1 MKINDNKYSYHIETQ
16 SKDGSAIEFVDI
28 ETVEPIRA
36 VGVVQD
42 ELDLINNKQIKRIE
56 ERVFDGSS
64 DEHWHI
70 DETRT
75 SKTHV
80 VAYCESVEHRSN
92 PLNPLCETNRKIFT
106 GGNNVD
112 VDSKD
117 TNYICTYYDE
127 GTGLYRFY
135 LSIQKDMVEASNVG
149 VNEYDNDSI
158 KRFFEKYPTI
168 VWYVMEYPVEIP
180 RIHSKGHLLTQQTK
194 TIISSKAQQDG
205 KVLPIIKG
213 KVQVGDSEQE
223 FTMDSQP
230 EFTVN
235 NTTEGLQIKDVTLEG
250 VTLVNNA
257 KGDNVKGTKEL
268 SHTRYGFE
276 PFYDGSTTIN
286 NTVEGGY
293 VSAKLYGDT
302 MVNIVKPYGETPLLR
317 ATESIARVSDLLGE
331 NEDGVELL
339 DGEITEGRI
348 YGDTFIELTMFNKGL
363 LNEDTGTINT
373 NGVHCYSEKMSVPKK
388 TFTFTTPY
396 TFSKVVYYDS
406 NDRKISHDWSNG
418 YVKPVT
424 STPPANASY
433 VRFGADSNG
442 RPTNSFTWKYE
453 DGTDV
458 YNSLKSVVNP
468 KLCFSNT
475 LLDNKDRTVGGD
487 DLKYLRLILPQ
498 FENIEVYNTSSTNLT
513 VAVQFGKKQEETFV
527 WVRTLRKLIPA
538 NGSVI
543 FSLQG
548 HYATYIGV
556 VETHLTHEDI
566 FNSLSAFNDEDN
578 LVALTK
584 TLNKLPNGVA
594 DYIDVVNKVHVQR
607 VTSVTID
614 GSAIKSTGA
623 IGNTDYRLEVSNAF
637 NTNFTGGW
645 GDVKDFLYTSP
656 IVRQVRGYNK
666 TIVFYPTD
674 KNISLEDFKTAL
686 QSDPITVLYKL
697 DTPIYT
703 PLTEEEIAQLPLTAY
718 KDGCVTSSSEQLTPS
733 FEFRMQSSNRY
744 QVDMLETGYY
754 YLNAPIGNVKL
765 GTTDVDV
772 QQMPCIV
779 KVDNVGTGD
788 SGYRLKTSEN
798 FYKDILLNHEKGYL
812 GIGNGVVQSD
822 NSGRWA
828 SDFVELPINDTSLYV
843 SEGTLIDVA
852 FYNESQV
859 FILGKAVGNVH
870 SISNFNVPA
879 NAKYIRVSGKN
890 EEMKLFICK
899 QPITLAKLPSHRI
912 PSSFTQGMKHKI
924 DFGYWKGIKESKPSN
939 LYVSDEEHILIKDVK
954 LNRIEYGSIVV
965 EDEYDVA
972 TGKLTKRVGQ
982 TLIDERHV
990 NHFLVWNNNK
1000 GDYCAFFIYL
1010 DKTSVGVNNGKASG
1024 KVLNNILPSNV
1035 GGYLGTTNGINRIHS
1050 SGYIPFSL
1058 HKNIL
1063 GVSDVNNV
1071 NEVKEAVKVFIK
1083 NHPVTL
1089 FYELAVPEITYFE
1102 QSKYVV
1108 RTKANSTNLQCWK
1121 NTGYLVPRVEPSYL
1135 SYPTILTPNTS
1146 YTVLHNRKNYEG
1158 SDKALTINLGGNT
1171 VTAQGDK
1178 TVITTP
1184 TTLSHSELQFIG
1196 GENTVEQ
1203 VMVLHGDWTKKGKT
1217 VDYFE
1222 GMQSVVLGSHD
1233 GVDRPFITTS
1243 NNKHSTSIDMIEPIE
1258 LNSLD
1263 TYDLTTGTLTRNT
1276 ITRVLNGANE
1286 YEDWSMRNH
1295 GSNPALQCFGMTLND
1310 KFSNNATANFISD
1323 TFAFH
1328 NVDITTATL
1337 EGFHRGGND
1346 NSLFL
1351 YIDKSRLKEV
1361 SADGLKEWLSEHPVA
1376 ITYKLKTPIAIK
1388 SEDML
1393 PYTSTRPKEG
1403 NIISNGTVI
1412 SSSYLNYEQEQFI
1425 MSPKPLGEGD
1435 SITWEK
1441 GSQSYVFKN
1450 SKEYIPLSEYNKPV
1464 GVTAVVDYDTQYVES
1479 VDGAEVVVVTPL
1491 KEKAVYERNFVRHED
1506 NVIYPDMNNI
1516 DELDLA
1522 EVEYICGATWQNPN
1536 DLSDIQHLGTLRED
1550 GQYEIT
1556 IGRSGDDEIRLFD
1569 GDTRIELDYEGI
1581 RPSEFELTY
1590 VNSGGVEVGKYGD
1603 MNHLLED
1610 SVKDSKLKTGMV
1622 YGDVGLVRGLTDLVN
1637 TRTAQWYN
1645 HSDFNL
1651 TGTMDNTKS
1660 YMVLFDG
1667 DFPVST
1673 LGFLRDAGSWN
1684 VDYNF
1689 KEPTKKG
1696 MVKLTPKQNFPI
1708 AGLRIRFDNNKDSS
1722 FKPTVNA
1729 MVFEYQDGISYIA
1742 PTSLTGFTVSNADNS
1757 QTIRYSLP
1765 TPITLSK
1772 VGDVMDSY
1780 DIISGVETRKIE
1792 KTVLDGSLSYIPY
1805 SLTNEYPDVMG
1816 GYIHFKPQ
1824 YFDKYLPSFT
1834 NDVSMK
1840 RFTQDVFPGRLTTN
1854 EEGLIVTNE
1863 GYIKFAIK
1871 RSKLT
1876 SLDANGLKRYF
1887 SDNPITLFV
1896 AGIKT
1901 PQKIQHTLIP
1911 SIQTPQE
1918 PTFILPQSLKSL
1930 PNGICDRLYWDEN
1943 KGHYC
1948 IEERVGEGTY
1958 VLKAHNSTADKK
1970 QWYTFKNQIPNLTNF
1985 NITQVTS
1992 VIHNNKEGFIQKFVI
2007 GTNLDV
2013 YLNYNK
2019 FNNVNEFNQYFT
2031 DNPISL
2037 CYPLNETKIIDLPH
2051 LNRKLELP
2059 TLQDNLL
2066 TGYRVVHH
2074 GANPQ
2079 FGLTIPYKI
2088 LNAPSKPGNLN
2099 FEMAIAD
2106 YVLTWDDVKEA
2117 RHYNIILNDQT
2128 IATVK
2133 EPRYNTGEEIYGYIL
2148 VEAQNEIADNVS
2160 EELYVKTVPN
2170 APAHLSVAHN
2180 PNTDWYDFE
2189 ISFIN
2194 TSEIAEFYTVKYC
2207 VDDGDWVEKSIPA
2220 SEVNEDTRV
2229 LWNFSVYEIKNS
2241 IQVHATATNEVG
2253 TNDILPIAT
2262 YYMSPTPQ
2270 WTYRINSKEVF
2281 LRWVDNSPYDTQYK
2295 LRYSYTRDGITHYA
2309 YFEGDA
2315 SAIGKMYETVLPLA
2329 DDEEMTFA
2337 ICIISEKENLY
2348 CKPVKAS
2355 KELDPNIVP
2364 PKNFNYRWVDR
2375 GLIEFY
2381 WEDNYD
2387 CDIKYEYVLEHR
2399 LAGETEWIVDQ
2410 QEIVAT
2416 DMAGKGEIYRLKYQ
2430 MQDLEEVRVK
2440 VRMRWAMN
2448 DTEWTEQLTTV
2459 FIPVEGNPPQWIR
2472 RLQTKEGLLVEWEA
2486 QQYVDSYNVY
2496 VKRNGKTVQEINT
2509 KDNSIIVDLDY
2520 TDLADIEIYEV
2531 TRFTGG
2537 VTADPSYKMK
2547 FRPHKETHYHT
2558 MNIYHNNVE
2567 KSIMEVS
2574 TIQKGSKERYMI
2586 DDINVTPDVK
2596 SQHKVE
2602 TSITTPFTITYHPL
2616 DVDVHQKG
2624 SRVESRTVT
2633 QVSTKDVIKK
2643 ESIEVLTFERITDK
2657 LDVNLNIYTPI
2668 ATRYPVNLEVNK
2680 IRIVCFGDSL
2690 TSGFNKG
2697 RLAK

>member
-16 SKDGSAIEFVDI
+16 SKDGSAVEFVDI

-70 DETRT
+70 DGTRT

-348 YGDTFIELTMFNKGL
+348 YGDSSIGGKALVFEKGGINEGTGAIKNEKDDYHTNKL
-363 LNEDTGTINT
+363 A
-373 NGVHCYSEKMSVPKK
+373 VPKK
-388 TFTFTTPY
+388 TFTLTTNCAW
-396 TFSKVVYYDS
+396 TKIIYYDS
-406 NDRKISHDWSNG
+406 SDKKIKYDWDKG
-418 YVKPVT
+418 HIVPLT
-424 STPPANASY
+424 STPPENASY
-433 VRFGADSNG
+433 VRYALYSPNG
-442 RPTNSFTWKYE
+442 YPQVEKITFKYE

-458 YNSLKSVVNP
+458 YADIKSVVNP
-468 KLCFSNT
+468 ELCFLNKNLFNKNELSKNSEDYTKSKSTIIAVIDTISKKPILLLKPNT
-475 LLDNKDRTVGGD
+475 DYMFSIK
-487 DLKYLRLILPQ
+487 LKKSGTENRHYIFGLCDESEKILIKINSQ
-498 FENIEVYNTSSTNLT
+498 NHE
-513 VAVQFGKKQEETFV
+513 EETFQQNFTTGNSGV
-527 WVRTLRKLIPA
+527 IHLYGYLTLAGNKLA
-538 NGSVI
+538 QVI
-543 FSLQG
+543 
-548 HYATYIGV
+548 
-556 VETHLTHEDI
+556 
-566 FNSLSAFNDEDN
+566 DN
-578 LVALTK
+578 LQNSEIMLVEGDSLPQDYLPCQYRQITFTK

-614 GSAIKSTGA
+614 GSAIKKLGTV
-623 IGNTDYRLEVSNAF
+623 GNTDYRFEVSNVF
-637 NTNFTGGW
+637 NTNFTGGSW
-645 GDVKDFLYTSP
+645 GGTEDFLYTNP
-656 IVRQVRGYNK
+656 VVQKVRGYNK
-666 TIVFYPTD
+666 NILFYPTD

-686 QSDPITVLYKL
+686 QSEPITVLYKL

-718 KDGCVTSSSEQLTPS
+718 EDGYVTLSSEQLTPS

-754 YLNAPIGNVKL
+754 YLNTPTGNIKL

-788 SGYRLKTSEN
+788 SGYRLKIE
-798 FYKDILLNHEKGYL
+798 
-812 GIGNGVVQSD
+812 NGVT
-822 NSGRWA
+822 
-828 SDFVELPINDTSLYV
+828 P
-843 SEGTLIDVA
+843 
-852 FYNESQV
+852 
-859 FILGKAVGNVH
+859 
-870 SISNFNVPA
+870 
-879 NAKYIRVSGKN
+879 
-890 EEMKLFICK
+890 EEK
-899 QPITLAKLPSHRI
+899 ITLAKLPSHRI
-912 PSSFTQGMKHKI
+912 PSSFTQGMRCNI
-924 DFGYWKGIKESKPSN
+924 DFGYWEGAMESSVSVFRTSN
-939 LYVSDEEHILIKDVK
+939 YKWEQYDNLTLPYDMGK
-954 LNRIEYGSIVV
+954 LNRIENGSTIV
-965 EDEYDVA
+965 EDEFDVA
-972 TGKLTKRVGQ
+972 TGRFTKRIEKI
-982 TLIDERHV
+982 TLDGLDDKKWRKRST
-990 NHFLVWNNNK
+990 NNNCHVFECKIDLRGKSQYGTQAMCDKFITSGTWTDVEHIWINEHNLLTIHIKKDRLESDTDTVLKKWLQQNPVTFYYELETPKISYMALEKNALTTPK
-1000 GDYCAFFIYL
+1000 GDTKLF
-1010 DKTSVGVNNGKASG
+1010 VGRYEN
-1024 KVLNNILPSNV
+1024 
-1035 GGYLGTTNGINRIHS
+1035 T
-1050 SGYIPFSL
+1050 L
-1058 HKNIL
+1058 HPQ
-1063 GVSDVNNV
+1063 
-1071 NEVKEAVKVFIK
+1071 VK
-1083 NHPVTL
+1083 
-1089 FYELAVPEITYFE
+1089 
-1102 QSKYVV
+1102 
-1108 RTKANSTNLQCWK
+1108 
-1121 NTGYLVPRVEPSYL
+1121 PSYL
-1135 SYPTILTPNTS
+1135 SYPTILAPNTT

-1158 SDKALTINLGGNT
+1158 SDKALTINLGGNESP
-1171 VTAQGDK
+1171 AQGDK
-1178 TVITTP
+1178 TLITTP

-1295 GSNPALQCFGMTLND
+1295 GSNPALQCFGMILND

-1376 ITYKLKTPIAIK
+1376 ITYKLKTPIVIK

-1622 YGDVGLVRGLTDLVN
+1622 YGETVLVDLVK
-1637 TRTAQWYN
+1637 TRTNQHQNA
-1645 HSDFNL
+1645 SDFSFVR
-1651 TGTMDNTKS
+1651 TVDNTKT
-1660 YMVLFDG
+1660 YLVWFEG
-1667 DFPVST
+1667 DYPATQVG
-1673 LGFLRDAGSWN
+1673 LLANNGNWN
-1684 VDYNF
+1684 VNYGLN
-1689 KEPTKKG
+1689 PYTKKRV
-1696 MVKLTPKQNFPI
+1696 VKLTPKTNVPI
-1708 AGLRIRFDNNKDSS
+1708 TGLRIRFDNNKDTS

-1729 MVFEYQDGISYIA
+1729 RLFEYQDGMENWEDYRFNTT
-1742 PTSLTGFTVSNADNS
+1742 PTSLTGFTVSNVDGS
-1757 QTIRYSLP
+1757 QTVRYSLP

-1772 VGDVMDSY
+1772 VGDVMDGY

-1792 KTVLDGSLSYIPY
+1792 KVVLNDILQWTSYTDNLSRTPNHVFIELTSNNGISHPLNATFAISSPTALTYKADIYNLPQYVSDNQISIGMASSSEWKCQLYIPK
-1805 SLTNEYPDVMG
+1805 SFLGGTVSFASVKEY
-1816 GYIHFKPQ
+1816 
-1824 YFDKYLPSFT
+1824 
-1834 NDVSMK
+1834 
-1840 RFTQDVFPGRLTTN
+1840 
-1854 EEGLIVTNE
+1854 
-1863 GYIKFAIK
+1863 
-1871 RSKLT
+1871 
-1876 SLDANGLKRYF
+1876 LKK
-1887 SDNPITLFV
+1887 NPVELHYER
-1896 AGIKT
+1896 KT

-1958 VLKAHNSTADKK
+1958 TLKFNNPNSDKK
-1970 QWYTFKNQIPNLTNF
+1970 AWYGSRNQISNLSSFNF
-1985 NITQVTS
+1985 SSTPVI
-1992 VIHNNKEGFIQKFVI
+1992 IHNNVDDIIQKLVL
-2007 GTNLDV
+2007 GANLDL
-2013 YLNYNK
+2013 YLNYAK
-2019 FNNVNEFNQYFT
+2019 FNTKDEVNQYFT

-2037 CYPLNETKIIDLPH
+2037 CYPLNETRIIDLPH

-2066 TGYRVVHH
+2066 TGYRVAHH

-2079 FGLTIPYKI
+2079 FGLTIPYKV

>member
-36 VGVVQD
+36 VGSVQD

-56 ERVFDGSS
+56 ERVFNGSS

-92 PLNPLCETNRKIFT
+92 PVNPQCETNRKIFT
-106 GGNNVD
+106 SGNNVD
-112 VDSKD
+112 VNSKD

-158 KRFFEKYPTI
+158 KKFFEKYPTI
-168 VWYVMEYPVEIP
+168 VWYVMEYPVEVP

-205 KVLPIIKG
+205 KVLPVIKG

-230 EFTVN
+230 EFTVS

-257 KGDNVKGTKEL
+257 KGDNIKGTKEQ
-268 SHTRYGFE
+268 SHTRYDFE
-276 PFYDGSTTIN
+276 PFYDGSTTVN

-317 ATESIARVSDLLGE
+317 TTEDIAKVSDLLGE
-331 NEDGVELL
+331 NEDGVMLVN
-339 DGEITEGRI
+339 GEITEGRI

-406 NDRKISHDWSNG
+406 NDKKISHDWSG
-418 YVKPVT
+418 GFVSPVT

-458 YNSLKSVVNP
+458 YNDMKSVVNP
-468 KLCFSNT
+468 KLYFSNNS
-475 LLDNKDRTVGGD
+475 LDNKDRTIGGD
-487 DLKYLRLILPQ
+487 DLKYLRLISPQ
-498 FENIEVYNTSSTNLT
+498 FENIKVRNISNTNLT
-513 VAVQFGKKQEETFV
+513 VVVQFGKKQGETFV
-527 WVRTLRKLIPA
+527 WVKTLRQRVPA
-538 NGSVI
+538 NGSAI
-543 FSLQG
+543 FSLQE
-548 HYATYIGV
+548 HYATYVGV
-556 VETHLTHEDI
+556 VEAYLTHEDI
-566 FNSLSAFNDEDN
+566 FKSLSIFNGEYN
-578 LVALTK
+578 LITFTK

-607 VTSVTID
+607 VASVTID
-614 GSAIKSTGA
+614 GSSIKSMGA
-623 IGNTDYRLEVSNAF
+623 VGNTDYRLEVSNAF
-637 NTNFTGGW
+637 NTNFTGGFW

-686 QSDPITVLYKL
+686 QSDPITILYKL

-718 KDGCVTSSSEQLTPS
+718 KDGCASLSSEQLTPS
-733 FEFRMQSSNRY
+733 FDFRMKSSNRY

-754 YLNAPIGNVKL
+754 YLNTPTGNIKL
-765 GTTDVDV
+765 GTTDVDA
-772 QQMPCIV
+772 QQMPCVV

-788 SGYRLKTSEN
+788 SAYRLKVEN
-798 FYKDILLNHEKGYL
+798 SANPEEK
-812 GIGNGVVQSD
+812 
-822 NSGRWA
+822 
-828 SDFVELPINDTSLYV
+828 
-843 SEGTLIDVA
+843 
-852 FYNESQV
+852 
-859 FILGKAVGNVH
+859 
-870 SISNFNVPA
+870 
-879 NAKYIRVSGKN
+879 
-890 EEMKLFICK
+890 
-899 QPITLAKLPSHRI
+899 ITLAKLPSHRI
-912 PSSFTQGMKHKI
+912 PSSFTQGMKCST
-924 DFGYWKGIKESKPSN
+924 DFGYWEGAMESSISVFRTNNSRWEQYDN
-939 LYVSDEEHILIKDVK
+939 LTLPYDMGK
-954 LNRIEYGSIVV
+954 LNRIENGSAIV
-965 EDEYDVA
+965 EDEFDVA
-972 TGKLTKRVGQ
+972 TGKFTRRIEKIILDGLDDKKWRKRS
-982 TLIDERHV
+982 T
-990 NHFLVWNNNK
+990 NNNCHVFECKIDLRGKSQYGTQAMCDKFITNGTWTDVEHIWINEHNLLTIHIKKDRLESDTDIALKKWLQQNPVTFYYELETPKISCVALDKNALTTPK
-1000 GDYCAFFIYL
+1000 GDTKLF
-1010 DKTSVGVNNGKASG
+1010 VGRHNN
-1024 KVLNNILPSNV
+1024 
-1035 GGYLGTTNGINRIHS
+1035 T
-1050 SGYIPFSL
+1050 L
-1058 HKNIL
+1058 HPQ
-1063 GVSDVNNV
+1063 
-1071 NEVKEAVKVFIK
+1071 VK
-1083 NHPVTL
+1083 
-1089 FYELAVPEITYFE
+1089 
-1102 QSKYVV
+1102 
-1108 RTKANSTNLQCWK
+1108 
-1121 NTGYLVPRVEPSYL
+1121 PSYL
-1135 SYPTILTPNTS
+1135 SYPTILAPNTT

-1243 NNKHSTSIDMIEPIE
+1243 NNKYSTSIDMIEPIT
-1258 LNSLD
+1258 LNGLD
-1263 TYDLTTGTLTRNT
+1263 TYDLATGTLTRNM

-1295 GSNPALQCFGMTLND
+1295 GSNPALQCFGMILND

-1376 ITYKLKTPIAIK
+1376 ITYKLKTPIVIK

-1622 YGDVGLVRGLTDLVN
+1622 YGETVLVDLVK
-1637 TRTAQWYN
+1637 TRTNQHQNA
-1645 HSDFNL
+1645 SDFSFVR
-1651 TGTMDNTKS
+1651 TVDNTKT
-1660 YMVLFDG
+1660 YLVWFEG
-1667 DFPVST
+1667 DYPATQVG
-1673 LGFLRDAGSWN
+1673 LLANNGNWN
-1684 VDYNF
+1684 VNYGLN
-1689 KEPTKKG
+1689 PYTKKRV
-1696 MVKLTPKQNFPI
+1696 VKLTPKTNVPI
-1708 AGLRIRFDNNKDSS
+1708 IGLRIRFDNNKDTS

-1729 MVFEYQDGISYIA
+1729 RLFEYQDGMENWEDYRFNTT
-1742 PTSLTGFTVSNADNS
+1742 PTSLTGFTVSNVDGS
-1757 QTIRYSLP
+1757 QTVRYSLP

-1772 VGDVMDSY
+1772 VGDVMDGY

-1792 KTVLDGSLSYIPY
+1792 KVVLNDILQWTSYTDNLSRTPNHVFIELTSNNGISHPLNATFAISSPTALTYKADIYNLPQYVSDNQISIGMASSSEWKCQLYIPK
-1805 SLTNEYPDVMG
+1805 SFLGGTVSFASVKEY
-1816 GYIHFKPQ
+1816 
-1824 YFDKYLPSFT
+1824 
-1834 NDVSMK
+1834 
-1840 RFTQDVFPGRLTTN
+1840 
-1854 EEGLIVTNE
+1854 
-1863 GYIKFAIK
+1863 
-1871 RSKLT
+1871 
-1876 SLDANGLKRYF
+1876 LKK
-1887 SDNPITLFV
+1887 NPVELHYER
-1896 AGIKT
+1896 KT

-1958 VLKAHNSTADKK
+1958 TLKFNNPNSDKK
-1970 QWYTFKNQIPNLTNF
+1970 AWYGSRNQISNLSSFNF
-1985 NITQVTS
+1985 SSTPVI
-1992 VIHNNKEGFIQKFVI
+1992 IHNNVDDIIQKLVL
-2007 GTNLDV
+2007 GANLDL
-2013 YLNYNK
+2013 YLNYAK
-2019 FNNVNEFNQYFT
+2019 FNTKDEVNQYFT

-2037 CYPLNETKIIDLPH
+2037 CYPLNETRIIDLPH

-2066 TGYRVVHH
+2066 TGYRVAHH

-2079 FGLTIPYKI
+2079 FGLTIPYKV